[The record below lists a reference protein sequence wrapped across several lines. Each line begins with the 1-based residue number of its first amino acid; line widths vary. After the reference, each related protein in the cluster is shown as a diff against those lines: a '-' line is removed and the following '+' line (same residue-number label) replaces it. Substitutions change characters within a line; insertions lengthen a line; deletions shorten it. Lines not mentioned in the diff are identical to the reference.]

1 MPRAAIGESA
11 GAFDRLRGQRG
22 CGVEEKRMGGLPM
35 GRSRRS
41 NRDLSKSPMNST
53 MPAGKGGMRR
63 EPPSTQRGADRG
75 SGLVPVSGGLCGKHT
90 GRIVRRPMQS
100 QLFLPTARQTNW
112 LLLLVLLS
120 LGEALYLRYLAIE
133 YAQVSLAC
141 QAGLDTWLC
150 ATFRLVIVLF
160 NYSAFGWVALGAAL
174 LNLLRPSILLVA
186 VALAATAF
194 GLVLHNAN
202 LAGVAAALLM
212 LSLARP
218 VPSA

>member
-1 MPRAAIGESA
+1 
-11 GAFDRLRGQRG
+11 
-22 CGVEEKRMGGLPM
+22 
-35 GRSRRS
+35 
-41 NRDLSKSPMNST
+41 
-53 MPAGKGGMRR
+53 
-63 EPPSTQRGADRG
+63 
-75 SGLVPVSGGLCGKHT
+75 
-90 GRIVRRPMQS
+90 MQP

-112 LLLLVLLS
+112 LLLLALLS

-160 NYSAFGWVALGAAL
+160 NYSAFGWIALGAAL

-202 LAGVAAALLM
+202 LAGVAAALLT
-212 LSLARP
+212 LSSARP
-218 VPSA
+218 APAAAGTQARAGRPRTTPPASWRSFRCKRCRPPTLLAWPPPRSPPPGLASAASTSPEAPLWSRAFPSSRARAELSRR

>member
-1 MPRAAIGESA
+1 PRATPGRPLPGLKHNGQTGRLARQWTSSARRASAA
-11 GAFDRLRGQRG
+11 GAVISE
-22 CGVEEKRMGGLPM
+22 CVAAEKMECAWSHRH
-35 GRSRRS
+35 
-41 NRDLSKSPMNST
+41 T
-53 MPAGKGGMRR
+53 
-63 EPPSTQRGADRG
+63 TGADRG
-75 SGLVPVSGGLCGKHT
+75 SGLVPRSRGLCGKHT
-90 GRIVRRPMQS
+90 RRIVRRPIQS

-186 VALAATAF
+186 LALAATAF
-194 GLVLHNAN
+194 GLV
-202 LAGVAAALLM
+202 
-212 LSLARP
+212 
-218 VPSA
+218 